1 MATVSDI
8 TTTPVSGLNHIDA
21 LLDTGPDWNY
31 RTPAGNTIYY
41 TFSIASGNE
50 NPQEAQKNFTG
61 TQQEF
66 SVAQQAAVRELL
78 KDKGYL
84 NALTGIHFVETSN
97 GANAQIHLC
106 DVNLIGGNVTG
117 LCSWY
122 SSYSYSGTQLVDY
135 DADAYV
141 YLDNAEWFSQN
152 QNLTPGGYGYE
163 TLLHELGH
171 ALGLKHPF
179 DDSIHLPASQDNT
192 SNTLMSYTS
201 MGGAH
206 ASYGQYDIA
215 ALNWLYGGDG
225 LGGALGINSTT
236 GARYITGTNGVDTLT
251 GTAANDKLEGDGG
264 NDMIDGGL
272 GLDTAVFRGARS
284 NYMFAELS
292 NGDLVVTSKD
302 GIDGT
307 DTLRSVETLQFQDMS
322 ASRADVVAD
331 TAAPAQP
338 TLVVTM
344 NANGYT
350 TGNTPLVSGKAEAGS
365 TVKVYDSTGNQLV
378 GTATA
383 DANGL
388 WTTKLSA
395 YADGQNYSVYAK
407 ATDASGN
414 VSVASAAAAFKV
426 DSTPPVVPT
435 YNMAYT
441 AGTNHATFDGTA
453 EAGTTIELVRSGDLQ
468 TIARTKVGADGSW
481 HLDTSSLPN
490 GNYTISVV
498 SLDLADNGSTAATR
512 PTFTVNSAANI
523 TGTSGNDVLHPGA
536 GGNGVDGGA
545 GIDTAIYAGSRSN
558 FTVAQEA
565 WGFGVNDNVGSGGHD
580 ALINVERVK
589 FDDGSL
595 ALDVEGSAG
604 QIFRLYSA
612 AFSRPA
618 EANGLGYWIWR
629 MDSGTTL
636 KQVAKEFMTGQPE
649 FDALYGVNPTNESF
663 VMQLYHN
670 VLHRDPDADGF
681 NYWVNVLAQSGD
693 KTEARTQM
701 LIGFSDSLENQ
712 ALVIG
717 SLKQGLEYTPWA

>member
-8 TTTPVSGLNHIDA
+8 TTTPISGLNHIDA

-31 RTPAGNTIYY
+31 LTPAGNTLYY
-41 TFSIASGNE
+41 TFSITSGNE
-50 NPQEAQKNFTG
+50 TGQTGQEGFTL
-61 TQQEF
+61 
-66 SVAQQAAVRELL
+66 AQQVATRTAFDYIS
-78 KDKGYL
+78 K
-84 NALTGIHFVETSN
+84 LTGIQFVETVN
-97 GANAQIHLC
+97 GTGAQIHLC
-106 DVNLIGGNVTG
+106 NVDLQGSNVTG

-122 SSYSYSGTQLVDY
+122 SNYSYSGTQLASY

-141 YLDNAEWFSQN
+141 YLDDVEWFTQN
-152 QNLTPGGYGYE
+152 HNLSTGGYGYE

-192 SNTLMSYTS
+192 SNTLMSYTDS
-201 MGGAH
+201 GGPH
-206 ASYGQYDIA
+206 AAYSQYDIA

-236 GARYITGTNGVDTLT
+236 GARYLTGTSGMDTLT

-272 GLDTAVFRGARS
+272 GQDTAVFRGVRS
-284 NYMFAELS
+284 NYTFAELS

-302 GIDGT
+302 GIDGV
-307 DTLRSVETLQFQDMS
+307 DTLRAIETLQFQDMS
-322 ASRADVVAD
+322 ASRADVVPTD
-331 TAAPAQP
+331 TVAPAQP

-344 NANGYT
+344 NVNGYT

-365 TVKVYDSTGNQLV
+365 TVKVYNSVGNQLV
-378 GTATA
+378 GTAMA

-395 YADGQNYSVYAK
+395 YADGQNYSVYAN

-414 VSVASAAAAFKV
+414 ISVASAAAAFKV
-426 DSTPPVVPT
+426 DSTPPVLPT

-441 AGTNHATFDGTA
+441 PGTNHATFDGTG

-468 TIARTKVGADGSW
+468 TIARTTVGSNGSW
-481 HLDTSSLPN
+481 HLDTSPLPN

-498 SLDLADNGSTAATR
+498 SLDLADNGTSADSR

-523 TGTSGNDVLHPGA
+523 TGTGANDVLHPGA

-618 EANGLGYWIWR
+618 EADGLGYWIWR

-681 NYWVNVLAQSGD
+681 NYWVDVLARSGD
-693 KTEARTQM
+693 KTEARAQM

>member
-1 MATVSDI
+1 
-8 TTTPVSGLNHIDA
+8 
-21 LLDTGPDWNY
+21 
-31 RTPAGNTIYY
+31 
-41 TFSIASGNE
+41 
-50 NPQEAQKNFTG
+50 
-61 TQQEF
+61 
-66 SVAQQAAVRELL
+66 
-78 KDKGYL
+78 
-84 NALTGIHFVETSN
+84 
-97 GANAQIHLC
+97 
-106 DVNLIGGNVTG
+106 
-117 LCSWY
+117 
-122 SSYSYSGTQLVDY
+122 
-135 DADAYV
+135 
-141 YLDNAEWFSQN
+141 
-152 QNLTPGGYGYE
+152 
-163 TLLHELGH
+163 
-171 ALGLKHPF
+171 
-179 DDSIHLPASQDNT
+179 
-192 SNTLMSYTS
+192 
-201 MGGAH
+201 
-206 ASYGQYDIA
+206 
-215 ALNWLYGGDG
+215 
-225 LGGALGINSTT
+225 
-236 GARYITGTNGVDTLT
+236 
-251 GTAANDKLEGDGG
+251 
-264 NDMIDGGL
+264 MIDGGL